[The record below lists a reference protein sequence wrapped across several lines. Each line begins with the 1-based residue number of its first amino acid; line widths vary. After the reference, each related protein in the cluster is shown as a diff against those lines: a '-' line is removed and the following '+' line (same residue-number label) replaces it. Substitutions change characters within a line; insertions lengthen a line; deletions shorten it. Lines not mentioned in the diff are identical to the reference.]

1 MKQQASDSAKG
12 LANSARGLAKKKA
25 KANRTDAAGRSGM
38 GESASSNIKTKS
50 GADFSSA
57 NKTGIGAF
65 KKKLKSTGDS
75 SKAADAMYGSIE
87 NAYKYADS
95 KRKK

>member
-12 LANSARGLAKKKA
+12 LANSARGLAKK

>member
-1 MKQQASDSAKG
+1 MKQQ
-12 LANSARGLAKKKA
+12 NSAAKDLAKKKA
-25 KANRTDAAGRSGM
+25 KRTDAAGRSGM
-38 GESASSNIKTKS
+38 GESASSNVTRKS
-50 GADFSSA
+50 NNDFTSADS
-57 NKTGIGAF
+57 TGIDAF